1 LKDARTFLV
10 RVKEDTYIKM
20 LELQKYLRFQETQ
33 DRRRKTMDYVI
44 KYLLKEHDECKKG

>member
-1 LKDARTFLV
+1 LTDRTFLI

-20 LELQKYLRFQETQ
+20 LEIQKYLRFQESQ

-44 KYLLKEHDECKKG
+44 KQLIRNYEESKKS

>member
-1 LKDARTFLV
+1 MKDERTFLI

-20 LELQKYLRFQETQ
+20 LELQKYLRFQETR

-44 KYLLKEHDECKKG
+44 KYLLKQHEENKKR